1 MLPPFASLLLC
12 SIAMSPASAP
22 SHLYALSALDE
33 PDTIELVETAPI
45 ETTLDHADIR
55 NADVV
60 WLELIRGA
68 QHTLDFAE
76 FYASDHAP
84 SPLTPVIEAVE
95 AAADGGV
102 QVRFVGEEKFTKT
115 YPEILERLGKHKNIE
130 MRRLDYSKVAGG
142 VLHARYFL
150 VDGAKSWIGTSNWE
164 KDYFY
169 KSRNVGFMSRARLSP
184 GVAIASSP
192 TVGTRAM
199 RPSSIR
205 ARSTKRRAR
214 AIEPNQHHSSP
225 TQRRS
230 PQARRHPPP
239 AQRRS
244 SR

>member
-1 MLPPFASLLLC
+1 MLFILASFLL
-12 SIAMSPASAP
+12 SSSTPTIP
-22 SHLYALSALDE
+22 LDE

-169 KSRNVGFMSRARLSP
+169 KSRNVGFIVEGKAFAGRLDRFFAD
-184 GVAIASSP
+184 GWNSSDAA
-192 TVGTRAM
+192 VVD
-199 RPSSIR
+199 PSAKYEAPR
-205 ARSTKRRAR
+205 TGD
-214 AIEPNQHHSSP
+214 
-225 TQRRS
+225 
-230 PQARRHPPP
+230 
-239 AQRRS
+239 
-244 SR
+244 